1 MKLGALASTVHV
13 YAAAGVVTPSPS
25 IASTWKVC
33 GPLPSGPSGSELE
46 QGVGTEPST
55 LQSKLPY
62 DPCEKPNDGAVFAL
76 GSDGMLPSVGGLV
89 STVHVWAATWVATPF
104 ASTASTRKVCG
115 PSPRPLGASGLVHV
129 VKLAA
134 PSSRHLKCEYVRP
147 RREGR
152 RPVRAGLCGALSI
165 AGALVSTVT
174 AILELSGPVQ
184 LSKVALTPYV
194 YVPSGTAASVQCVA
208 VTEPQ
213 TGVGVEPT

>member
-1 MKLGALASTVHV
+1 M
-13 YAAAGVVTPSPS
+13 
-25 IASTWKVC
+25 
-33 GPLPSGPSGSELE
+33 
-46 QGVGTEPST
+46 
-55 LQSKLPY
+55 
-62 DPCEKPNDGAVFAL
+62 FAL

-89 STVHVWAATWVATPF
+89 STVHVWAATLVATPF

-115 PSPRPLGASGLVHV
+115 PSPRPLSVSGLVHV

-134 PSSRHLKCEYVRP
+134 PSSRHLKCEYVASENVKDGDP
-147 RREGR
+147 F
-152 RPVRAGLCGALSI
+152 ALGLCGALSI